1 MSLQNLLMVGLGG
14 FFGAIARY
22 IVSKQYNKSTYRIP
36 LGTMAVNT
44 IGAFLLGFLMG
55 VKAGP
60 MMLLLFGTGFMGA
73 FTTFSTLKLE
83 MTKMFKHKHYTIFF
97 LYTVLTYGLGITLAY
112 IGFLF
117 GTSFNQ

>member
-1 MSLQNLLMVGLGG
+1 MSLQNLFMVGLGG

-22 IVSKQYNKSTYRIP
+22 IVSKQYNKSTYRFP

-44 IGAFLLGFLMG
+44 IGAFLLGFLTG
-55 VKAGP
+55 VKASP

-83 MTKMFKHKHYTIFF
+83 MTQMFKHGHYKVFIF
-97 LYTVLTYGLGITLAY
+97 YTVLTYGLGIILAY
-112 IGFLF
+112 IGYLL